1 MSQMEKSFASNLQPR
16 NCQFSRAELWER
28 EIFLVAVF
36 FFSFFGVEILRFLLR
51 GRNVGGRGHFFFK
64 EFEKVN
70 FSGKLGLE
78 FFGIEK
84 VFI

>member
-36 FFSFFGVEILRFLLR
+36 FF
-51 GRNVGGRGHFFFK
+51 FFFR
-64 EFEKVN
+64 
-70 FSGKLGLE
+70 SGD
-78 FFGIEK
+78 FK
-84 VFI
+84 VFIVGEKRRRQGTFFFQGI